1 VRERKR
7 ERESVTEAARQRE
20 RERERERREEACH
33 EAHVRKGKIHELQSV
48 SLCFSNYFLFAV
60 FFL

>member
-7 ERESVTEAARQRE
+7 ERERVTEAARQRE
-20 RERERERREEACH
+20 RDRERERREEDCH
-33 EAHVRKGKIHELQSV
+33 GGFVRKGTIHELQSV
-48 SLCFSNYFLFAV
+48 SLCFSNFFFFAV